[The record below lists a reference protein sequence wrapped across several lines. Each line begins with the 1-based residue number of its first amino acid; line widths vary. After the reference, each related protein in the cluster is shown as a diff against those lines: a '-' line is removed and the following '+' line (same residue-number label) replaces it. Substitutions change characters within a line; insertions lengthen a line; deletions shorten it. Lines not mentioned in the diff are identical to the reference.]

1 MENKLKILA
10 VDDSTINLATIEQ
23 ELKGKYE
30 VITVNSGVRAIQ
42 YLKNH
47 RPDLILLDI
56 QMALKDGIET
66 LKEIR
71 ELENG
76 NSIPV
81 IMLTSKQD
89 KESIIESTKL
99 GALDYVLK
107 PFNSQNLQERII
119 RTLKRAGVIEVK
131 EIEIYE
137 RIKEVSA
144 AIRDN
149 DIRSAIN
156 RIDEVLRLKIDEE
169 ISGRLQNARFRLKSD
184 DTQTALRLVDRV
196 LQILERFIRENSLSK
211 LPISNEEMYTWF
223 QRILQDLQDFKVH
236 EASQKIENLQAY
248 LLPDDIQNFCNS
260 LQMHLEEY
268 DDGAAEDAL
277 RKKLLEGKLM

>member
-1 MENKLKILA
+1 MDNKLKILA

-42 YLKNH
+42 YLRNH

-71 ELENG
+71 DMENG
-76 NSIPV
+76 SSIPV
-81 IMLTSKQD
+81 IMLTSKHD
-89 KESIIESTKL
+89 KESIIESSKL
-99 GALDYVLK
+99 GAFDYVLK

-137 RIKEVSA
+137 KVKEVEN
-144 AIRDN
+144 AIRDS
-149 DIRSAIN
+149 DIRNAIN
-156 RIDEVLRLKIDEE
+156 KIDEVLRLKIDDE
-169 ISGRLQNARFRLKSD
+169 ISGRLQNARYRLKND
-184 DTQTALRLVDRV
+184 DMQTALRLVERV
-196 LQILERFIRENSLSK
+196 LQMLERLIRENSISK
-211 LPISNEEMYTWF
+211 LPISNEEIYTWF
-223 QRILQDLQDFKVH
+223 QRILQDLKDFKIH
-236 EASQKIENLQAY
+236 EASKKIENLQAY
-248 LLPDDIQNFCNS
+248 HLPDDILSFCNS
-260 LQMHLEEY
+260 LQMNLEEY
-268 DDGAAEDAL
+268 DDGAAEEAL
-277 RKKLLEGKLM
+277 REMLSKGNN

>member
-71 ELENG
+71 EMENG

-211 LPISNEEMYTWF
+211 LPISNEEMHTWF

-236 EASQKIENLQAY
+236 EASQKIESLQGY